1 MCHFTCPLVQI
12 SFDVGLGDEDDDVVV
27 VKLFLVTLLKSNKIL
42 IGFNYVSL
50 KKKTSQLIQ
59 AWIMGG
65 SYIYL

>member
-27 VKLFLVTLLKSNKIL
+27 VKLFLVTLLKSNKNL